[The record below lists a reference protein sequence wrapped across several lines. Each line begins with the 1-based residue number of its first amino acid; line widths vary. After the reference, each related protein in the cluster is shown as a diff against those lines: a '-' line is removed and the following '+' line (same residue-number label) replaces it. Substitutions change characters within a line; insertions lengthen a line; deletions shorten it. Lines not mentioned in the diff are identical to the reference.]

1 MIASSPLMLPPG
13 YRLLQRLGQGGCGEV
28 WKAEA
33 PGGVPKAIKFLRDNL
48 ESIGSSDR
56 SSLELSALERVKN
69 IQHPF
74 ILSMDRID
82 ILDGQVVVVMELA
95 DQNLTDLLGAWQV
108 QGQPGIPR
116 PDLLHYL
123 REAAEALDLI
133 NREYGL
139 QHFDIKPQNLFLVRN
154 HCKVGDFG
162 MAQSHEGDSIPASL
176 GLTPVYASPESFEG
190 QVSRCSD
197 QYSLAVVYQELLTGK
212 RPFNGKS
219 IHQLLMQHLTM
230 PPDLLPLPAA
240 DRPIIALALAK
251 SPGDRFDTCSDF
263 IRALTE
269 VAEESVLLSDEARG
283 GVDDTIN
290 MTDLATLRLAELKAN
305 KSKDGQ
311 NPPSGVR

>member
-1 MIASSPLMLPPG
+1 MIASSAPPLLLPPG

-33 PGGVPKAIKFLRDNL
+33 PGGVPKAVKFLRDNL
-48 ESIGSSDR
+48 EEIGSSDR
-56 SSLELSALERVKN
+56 SSLELTALERVKN

-74 ILSMDRID
+74 ILSLDRID
-82 ILDGQVVVVMELA
+82 ILDGQVVIVMELA
-95 DQNLTDLLGAWQV
+95 DQNLTDLLCAWQI
-108 QGQPGIPR
+108 QGRPGIPR
-116 PDLLHYL
+116 PELLHYL

-133 NREYGL
+133 NRQYGL

-162 MAQSHEGDSIPASL
+162 LAQSVEGTPVPASL

-190 QVSRCSD
+190 CVSRSSD

-219 IHQLLMQHLTM
+219 VHHLLMQHLTM
-230 PPDLLPLPAA
+230 PPDLSPLPAA
-240 DRPIIALALAK
+240 DQPIVARALAK
-251 SPGDRFDTCSDF
+251 SPAERFDTCGDF
-263 IRALTE
+263 IRALIE
-269 VAEESVLLSDEARG
+269 VAEESVLLSDEARE

-290 MTDLATLRLAELKAN
+290 MKGLATLRLAEL
-305 KSKDGQ
+305 SRSREEQ
-311 NPPSGVR
+311 NPPRDSR